1 MSTPFGGRGAGRPPA
16 PVAQPQSPAP
26 SSATHAPSIGPA
38 IASVPKQVVCP
49 VCGTS
54 FEPRS
59 TAGKCPV
66 CGEQVVPTAATATPV
81 VTPLVRWLADGGWR
95 LLLVLLLVLYQIALF
110 IWVVQQL
117 IQKHAL

>member
-1 MSTPFGGRGAGRPPA
+1 MSTPSAGSGAGRPAAPA
-16 PVAQPQSPAP
+16 AAAPAG
-26 SSATHAPSIGPA
+26 SAS
-38 IASVPKQVVCP
+38 ASAPKQVVCP

-66 CGEQVVPTAATATPV
+66 CGEQVVPAAATATPII
-81 VTPLVRWLADGGWR
+81 TPLARWLADGGWR
-95 LLLVLLLVLYQIALF
+95 LLLVLLLVVYQIVLF
-110 IWVVQQL
+110 IWVIQQL

>member
-1 MSTPFGGRGAGRPPA
+1 MSTPSAGSGAGRPAAPAAAAPA
-16 PVAQPQSPAP
+16 PGGAVSAPPAG
-26 SSATHAPSIGPA
+26 SAS
-38 IASVPKQVVCP
+38 ASAPKQVVCP

-66 CGEQVVPTAATATPV
+66 CGEQVVPAAATATPII
-81 VTPLVRWLADGGWR
+81 TPLARWLADGGWR
-95 LLLVLLLVLYQIALF
+95 LLLVLLLVVYQIVLF
-110 IWVVQQL
+110 IWVIQQL